1 MEYRYSAIDILKGG
15 DNMGIKQNRT
25 LILEGNMKRVILT
38 LALPVMAN
46 NFIQTIY
53 NLTDTY
59 FVSKLG
65 TTEIAA
71 IQFVWPMIFFMMSLG
86 AGVSIAGTSLI
97 SQYSGAADDEM
108 AKKVSGQVITFSVV
122 FSIILGIIGFIITP
136 PLLKIMGATD
146 DFYIYASDFLRLM
159 FIGGPTMFMMFA
171 YSAIR
176 NGLGDTYRPMK
187 IGGLSVLSNI
197 ILDPIF
203 IFTLGLGIKGAAL
216 ATIIARGTF
225 GIYSIWTLFEKNSDF
240 KIEKKHLF
248 IDKNLMLELLK
259 IGIPSSVGQSMTSV
273 GFMVLNIFI
282 ISFGE
287 ATLTAFAI
295 GNQINGL
302 VLMPAMGIGSALT
315 TVVGQNLG
323 ADNIDR
329 AKKAVKTSMI
339 MATLFLSIGGLPLIY
354 FAEEVIGLFTTD
366 LEVLRQGTY
375 YLILI
380 TLSIPLMGV
389 FQVFVGTLQGAGK
402 TLYSMGLMTARLW
415 LIRLPLVILFK
426 NYTNLGETSV
436 WYSMIISNFIVCILG
451 YMIYKSGV
459 WEKKRIESK
468 FAPA

>member
-1 MEYRYSAIDILKGG
+1 
-15 DNMGIKQNRT
+15 
-25 LILEGNMKRVILT
+25 
-38 LALPVMAN
+38 
-46 NFIQTIY
+46 
-53 NLTDTY
+53 
-59 FVSKLG
+59 
-65 TTEIAA
+65 
-71 IQFVWPMIFFMMSLG
+71 
-86 AGVSIAGTSLI
+86 
-97 SQYSGAADDEM
+97 
-108 AKKVSGQVITFSVV
+108 
-122 FSIILGIIGFIITP
+122 
-136 PLLKIMGATD
+136 
-146 DFYIYASDFLRLM
+146 
-159 FIGGPTMFMMFA
+159 
-171 YSAIR
+171 
-176 NGLGDTYRPMK
+176 
-187 IGGLSVLSNI
+187 
-197 ILDPIF
+197 
-203 IFTLGLGIKGAAL
+203 
-216 ATIIARGTF
+216 
-225 GIYSIWTLFEKNSDF
+225 
-240 KIEKKHLF
+240 
-248 IDKNLMLELLK
+248 MLELLK

-354 FAEEVIGLFTTD
+354 FAQEVIGLFTTD

-415 LIRLPLVILFK
+415 VIRLPLVILFK

-451 YMIYKSGV
+451 YMMYKSGV